1 MITRD
6 RILAA
11 ISWWIGLVGLAGLMN
26 LPPMHPAARR
36 HCLLGLVG
44 NAIFIW
50 SGWRRP
56 CGGSEGG
63 WDFQRTSIQGERLGH
78 LLVRVASR
86 IFWDVNKEV
95 EMPNKSF
102 NTRIHPLFIV
112 GFLIMVADLAA
123 AAYWALEI
131 QKPRAI
137 ALKAAGAWTWWDE
150 ILDKLILMG
159 FWVIGYMGY
168 VIQNLPEY
176 GWSWKRAARSG
187 LEAVI
192 SGAIVGAL
200 YALMAR

>member
-6 RILAA
+6 RILGA

-112 GFLIMVADLAA
+112 GFSDHGGGSCCCCLLG
-123 AAYWALEI
+123 
-131 QKPRAI
+131 
-137 ALKAAGAWTWWDE
+137 AGDSKTPSDCAE
-150 ILDKLILMG
+150 
-159 FWVIGYMGY
+159 
-168 VIQNLPEY
+168 
-176 GWSWKRAARSG
+176 SG
-187 LEAVI
+187 GGVDV
-192 SGAIVGAL
+192 VG
-200 YALMAR
+200 